1 MKIVCE
7 ACGAKYSIADDR
19 VAGKVF
25 KIRCKRCSEVI
36 VVRGDQPEQAA
47 AQPAASAGYD
57 EQSAIWHVV
66 VDGEQAGPYAPS
78 QLGEMLTAGTVD
90 WEAYVWAEGFD
101 NWVPMRDVADLVAQ
115 ITGQE
120 PARGAAA
127 EPAYRAASSATLTGQ
142 PSMGADPFADDRDG
156 GGGGYGQQGVAGP
169 DLFAASQE
177 VASPFT
183 SASSSRQ
190 DAGVVASAPSPRMS
204 AERVM
209 TGARNENS
217 VLFSLKNLQ
226 ALATGSPSVA
236 PATASAPERGGYAGG
251 EGSGLIDIRA
261 LATTTGVGG
270 GEGSGARDE
279 LLSMG
284 AQGGAFGALGSP
296 MLGGA
301 GHDDGGGDK
310 KTYVWAAVAA
320 VGLLATAGVAI
331 AYILIRPAAVTPAQ
345 GVAVTATPTVVAGPA
360 PAPVAPGSA
369 AANTNAPTEGELAA
383 REAAKQHTEEGS
395 SSHSGGEHRRKH
407 ENEGETKSSGA
418 TGMEPAANSETKES
432 TKPSKPSGPRT
443 IDDLLDGALN
453 GSGKT
458 KGAAP
463 AEVDS
468 SLPEKPSREQVV
480 SSMNSVR
487 GDVAA
492 CGKGGAGGVA
502 IVAVSVAG
510 SSGRVTNAQVVSG
523 ATGPAGSCI
532 AQAVR
537 KAQFPKFQSNVFKVN
552 FPFKL

>member
-36 VVRGDQPEQAA
+36 VVRGDQPEADV
-47 AQPAASAGYD
+47 AQPAAKAAYD

-66 VDGEQAGPYAPS
+66 VDGEQAGPYAPQ

-101 NWVPMRDVADLVAQ
+101 NWVPMRDVPDLVSQ
-115 ITGQE
+115 ITGQDA
-120 PARGAAA
+120 PRAAAA
-127 EPAYRAASSATLTGQ
+127 EPAFRAASSATLTGQ

-156 GGGGYGQQGVAGP
+156 GGYGGGQQSVAGP

-177 VASPFT
+177 VASPF

-226 ALATGSPSVA
+226 ALATGSPSV
-236 PATASAPERGGYAGG
+236 PPQSSSGPDRGGFAGG

-270 GEGSGARDE
+270 GEGGGARDE
-279 LLSMG
+279 LLSIG
-284 AQGGAFGALGSP
+284 TQGGAFGALGSP
-296 MLGGA
+296 MLGGGA
-301 GHDDGGGDK
+301 GDDSGSDK

-320 VGLLATAGVAI
+320 VGLLAAAGVAI
-331 AYILIRPAAVTPAQ
+331 AFILIRPAATTQAPPVAVQPAAVTP
-345 GVAVTATPTVVAGPA
+345 VAVA
-360 PAPVAPGSA
+360 PATAAPGA
-369 AANTNAPTEGELAA
+369 AAPGAQTEGERAA
-383 REAAKQHTEEGS
+383 AEAKQKASEEGS
-395 SSHSGGEHRRKH
+395 GSRSSGEHHRKR
-407 ENEGETKSSGA
+407 ENEEKGSAPSGS
-418 TGMEPAANSETKES
+418 EPMASPEPKES
-432 TKPSKPSGPRT
+432 SKPAKPSGPRS

-453 GSGKT
+453 GSGKSKT
-458 KGAAP
+458 AEAP
-463 AEVDS
+463 AVDS
-468 SLPEKPSREQVV
+468 NLPKSPSRDQVM
-480 SSMNSVR
+480 SAMNSVK

-492 CGKGGAGGVA
+492 CGKGGPGGVA
-502 IVAVSVAG
+502 IAHVSVAG
-510 SSGRVTNAQVVSG
+510 ASGRVTSATISG
-523 ATGPAGSCI
+523 VTGPAGSCI

-537 KAQFPKFQSNVFKVN
+537 KAQFPKFQSGVFKVD